1 MDKGLRNGK
10 TIRYHLNSYGWLK
23 LMTCSNNCRE
33 HILQK
38 KTTVLKN
45 DKLPHQK
52 SRFFITSKG
61 VDLSLDVWPLRKTLK
76 PFLQNIYVVSDL
88 L

>member
-1 MDKGLRNGK
+1 
-10 TIRYHLNSYGWLK
+10 
-23 LMTCSNNCRE
+23 MTCSNNCRE

-61 VDLSLDVWPLRKTLK
+61 VDLSLDV
-76 PFLQNIYVVSDL
+76 
-88 L
+88 